1 MLIYAGQEE
10 QEKASLFPSFPPPPA
25 AANDTEI
32 VCIRNQFDAC
42 CLPLL
47 TLMAT
52 HQ

>member
-10 QEKASLFPSFPPPPA
+10 QEKASLFPYLPSPAA

-32 VCIRNQFDAC
+32 VCVRNQFDAC
-42 CLPLL
+42 YLPLL